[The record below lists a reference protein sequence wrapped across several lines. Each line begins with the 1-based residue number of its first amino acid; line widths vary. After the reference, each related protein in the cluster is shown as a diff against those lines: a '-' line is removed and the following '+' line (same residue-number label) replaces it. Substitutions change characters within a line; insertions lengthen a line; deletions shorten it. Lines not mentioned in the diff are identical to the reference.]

1 MIIDISEVLMNTGR
15 TRQYTVNYEA
25 SVFSY
30 KMGDYEVISSEPF
43 VIELTSPVKNKLR
56 IKGSGSVVLAIP
68 CDRCLKEVNTAI
80 DFDIDEEVLI
90 ETDGDDEEEQCFVT
104 SHFLDVDKM
113 LYLEI
118 MLNIPGKVL
127 CREDCKGIC
136 TVCGCNLNDGECG
149 CDRFVP
155 DPRMSAINDIFEKFN
170 KKS

>member
-1 MIIDISEVLMNTGR
+1 M
-15 TRQYTVNYEA
+15 
-25 SVFSY
+25 
-30 KMGDYEVISSEPF
+30 
-43 VIELTSPVKNKLR
+43 
-56 IKGSGSVVLAIP
+56 
-68 CDRCLKEVNTAI
+68 
-80 DFDIDEEVLI
+80 
-90 ETDGDDEEEQCFVT
+90 T

>member
-1 MIIDISEVLMNTGR
+1 MGEFSTLEFF
-15 TRQYTVNYEA
+15 YT
-25 SVFSY
+25 
-30 KMGDYEVISSEPF
+30 
-43 VIELTSPVKNKLR
+43 PVGFYVK
-56 IKGSGSVVLAIP
+56 
-68 CDRCLKEVNTAI
+68 
-80 DFDIDEEVLI
+80 EVLI
-90 ETDGDDEEEQCFVT
+90 DGEDEEEQCFVT